1 MLNVHSCLMYATQTR
16 WHCVMLEICASV
28 SLSQP
33 VFLLCENDSLL
44 GKVSNEPWHRG
55 CRPCRISAQAALA
68 VSESVFFFTTENAI
82 SHVPCCNNG
91 VP

>member
-1 MLNVHSCLMYATQTR
+1 
-16 WHCVMLEICASV
+16 MLENHASV
-28 SLSQP
+28 SLPQP
-33 VFLLCENDSLL
+33 VFLLSESDSLL
-44 GKVSNEPWHRG
+44 GKINNEPWHLG
-55 CRPCRISAQAALA
+55 CRLCRIPAQAALA